1 VPFSWKLQEFQESS
15 WVCENDIICHIV
27 TATSSEWQV
36 IEILGK
42 THISPKKSLSK
53 KSVKLSILFVMSF
66 VILHFILGSHLILYV
81 VTQFWTPRAGDGV
94 YLFWTEC
101 RSLAHI
107 CQKIDKST
115 ERNILFFETLFE
127 LFSALFILPL
137 YYQNHQVL
145 LGWSGVFIMLNSFF
159 FIWSLRLNKSLR
171 ICTKK

>member
-1 VPFSWKLQEFQESS
+1 M
-15 WVCENDIICHIV
+15 
-27 TATSSEWQV
+27 
-36 IEILGK
+36 
-42 THISPKKSLSK
+42 KKK
-53 KSVKLSILFVMSF
+53 RMR
-66 VILHFILGSHLILYV
+66 YV

-107 CQKIDKST
+107 RQKIDKST
-115 ERNILFFETLFE
+115 EKNILFYETLFE

-137 YYQNHQVL
+137 YYQNHQVF

-171 ICTKK
+171 ICTKKIVMLLSQFFGSNLGSDSDSVSYDIWPS